1 MNNELLNDLF
11 PSVLSSEGKE
21 EFLKSVPHRNI
32 PGTDLVMTAAVS
44 LDAGMVGTITNATL
58 GQLAMTQKEVLDAA
72 IRHQQER
79 PYVLQSISEMI
90 GMEIMPG
97 VPEVL
102 VLTNEN
108 QQMGAGELLNKEAL
122 SAASERL
129 GGDMYIL
136 PSSRHEV
143 LLVPADTAEAED
155 LQRMVYQINRSVVS
169 KEDRLS
175 DHVYHYSAFD
185 MRITDTIAKTMETA
199 MDAESLSHSAGRRMA

>member
-11 PSVLSSEGKE
+11 PSVVSSEGRE
-21 EFLKSVPHRNI
+21 EFLKNVPHRSI

-44 LDAGMVGTITNATL
+44 LDGGMVGTITNSSL

-72 IRHQQER
+72 VRHQQEK
-79 PYVLQSISEMI
+79 PYVLQSIGEMI
-90 GMEIMPG
+90 GMEIIPG
-97 VPEVL
+97 APEVL

-108 QQMGAGELLNKEAL
+108 QQMGAGELLNREAMN
-122 SAASERL
+122 AASERL

-143 LLVPADTAEAED
+143 LLVSAESMEAED
-155 LQRMVYQINRSVVS
+155 LQRMVYEINRTTVA

-175 DHVYHYSAFD
+175 DHVYHYSAFE
-185 MRITDTIAKTMETA
+185 RKITDTMAAATEVTA
-199 MDAESLSHSAGRRMA
+199 AENVSHSAGRRMV